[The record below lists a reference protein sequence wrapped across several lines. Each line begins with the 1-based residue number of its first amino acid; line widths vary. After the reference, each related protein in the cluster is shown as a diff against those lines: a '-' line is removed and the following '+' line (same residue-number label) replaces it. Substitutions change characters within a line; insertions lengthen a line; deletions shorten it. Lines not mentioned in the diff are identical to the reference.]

1 MTGWPAPPLSD
12 NALNLPPVVALMGP
26 TAAGKTDA
34 ALGIA
39 DLAAVDLISVDSAM
53 VYRGMDIG
61 TAKPA
66 ADVLAR
72 YPHALVD
79 IRDPV
84 DTYTVAQFVCDA
96 DDAVRACL
104 GRGRIPLLVGGTML
118 YFRAFKAGLNRLP
131 AASQSLRDDMAAR
144 AETLGWPALHAE
156 LARRDPEGAARI
168 DPNNGQRIQR
178 ALEVL
183 ELTGRPLGYWWS
195 KSAVGAERRLGC
207 RLVEVAIVPEDR
219 SFLHTRIADRLAEM
233 LQRGLVDEV
242 RRLRATPALSVAT
255 PAMRAVGYRQV
266 WRHLDGD
273 YGHDEMVERV
283 KAATRQVAK
292 RQLTWLR
299 GWEGLTAHVA
309 NGRRA
314 VAATL
319 QNL

>member
-1 MTGWPAPPLSD
+1 MTAVTDDRSAPV
-12 NALNLPPVVALMGP
+12 VVALMGP

-39 DLAAVDLISVDSAM
+39 DSAHVDLISVDSAM
-53 VYRGMDIG
+53 VYRRMDVG

-72 YPHALVD
+72 YPHALVN

-84 DTYTVAQFVCDA
+84 DTYSVAHFVADA
-96 DDAVRACL
+96 DDAVRSSLAA
-104 GRGRIPLLVGGTML
+104 GRTPVLVGGTML

-131 AASQSLRDDMAAR
+131 GADHALRREIAAR
-144 AETLGWPALHAE
+144 AERHGWPALHGE
-156 LARRDPEGAARI
+156 LARHDPEGAARI

-178 ALEVL
+178 ALEVF
-183 ELTGRPLGYWWS
+183 ELTGRPMGFWWARTA
-195 KSAVGAERRLGC
+195 KTAQQRLGC
-207 RLVEVAIVPEDR
+207 RLVEVAIEPAHR
-219 SFLHTRIADRLAEM
+219 SLLHQRIATRLDGM
-233 LQRGLVDEV
+233 LELGLVDEV
-242 RRLRATPALSVAT
+242 GALRDDPALSIET

-273 YGHDEMVERV
+273 YGHDAMVDRIGS
-283 KAATRQVAK
+283 ATRQVAK

-299 GWEGLTAHVA
+299 GWNGLV
-309 NGRRA
+309 GRA
-314 VAATL
+314 VDGPTAVAIVL